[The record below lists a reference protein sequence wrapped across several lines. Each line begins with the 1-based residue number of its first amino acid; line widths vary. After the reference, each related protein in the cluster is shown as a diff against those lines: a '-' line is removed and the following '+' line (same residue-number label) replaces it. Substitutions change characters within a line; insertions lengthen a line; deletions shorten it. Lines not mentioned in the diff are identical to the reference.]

1 MYVSEFIIVVLYILI
16 NSFCGLAVLGRAK
29 GTQKQQ
35 QQRFLEKLGIK
46 KDERVQRWDKK
57 LFGKVCMTKG
67 YS

>member
-1 MYVSEFIIVVLYILI
+1 MYVSEFIIVVLYLLI

-46 KDERVQRWDKK
+46 KDERVQRKK